1 MFKFKFFLIILFL
14 FFLLTGRSYALEKY
28 QVLLKNDLLNYVSCY
43 KNQNYICM
51 SSYVLPEVIKNL
63 GGVQNFIKLMETV
76 PDMFRKSGIELLP
89 NLFNTGTPSPII
101 TDTKNII
108 SIIPTITPVRFNN
121 ADGVIKGFIIAVSRN
136 KGRKWFYV
144 EGSNEGEQYLKNLSR
159 EIYELIKFPQKTL
172 NVNNKIIK
180 LE

>member
-1 MFKFKFFLIILFL
+1 METITDMFK
-14 FFLLTGRSYALEKY
+14 
-28 QVLLKNDLLNYVSCY
+28 
-43 KNQNYICM
+43 
-51 SSYVLPEVIKNL
+51 
-63 GGVQNFIKLMETV
+63 
-76 PDMFRKSGIELLP
+76 KSVIELLP
-89 NLFNTGTPSPII
+89 NLFNTGTPSQII

-159 EIYELIKFPQKTL
+159 DIYELIKFPQKTL